1 MDFGAFV
8 SPLRCHANFKYLS
21 VFVYVFFLVGGGV
34 WGVLGVCGNR
44 IHRFY
49 QMLKGCGLPNR
60 EESLPLRVS
69 AVITDRLCNV
79 IANATSI
86 LSAGVL
92 KMQL

>member
-1 MDFGAFV
+1 MDFGAIA

-21 VFVYVFFLVGGGV
+21 IFVYVFFFGGEGA
-34 WGVLGVCGNR
+34 CGKR
-44 IHRFY
+44 IHSFY
-49 QMLKGCGLPNR
+49 QMLKGCGLPNH